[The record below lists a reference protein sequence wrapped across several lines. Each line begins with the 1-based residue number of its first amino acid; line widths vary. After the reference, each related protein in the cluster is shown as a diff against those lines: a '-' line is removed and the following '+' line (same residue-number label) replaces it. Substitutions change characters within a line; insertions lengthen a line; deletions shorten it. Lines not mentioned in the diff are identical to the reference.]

1 MSDTPFII
9 GANGMIANVNW
20 NPSGPQNA
28 FAGISP
34 GKNPNGTPAVS
45 INPGPGPWAV
55 SQLLP
60 GASIQ
65 VFGASAYDL
74 PSGARSPQLAIG
86 QGSQVFVSGTRGG
99 MQVDFTAGVG
109 ASDMGLAFL
118 VGATDAQAIGIQ
130 LIATNEPSF
139 FVSDVN
145 GVTVLTQT
153 SLTSLVAGS
162 VNTLKLFW
170 DSGTGV
176 ISLFINGV
184 QFPTTLVPPWHPFVP
199 TILYTGN
206 AVPAGVGAVTNSF
219 DGTVGLSQVSPLP

>member
-34 GKNPNGTPAVS
+34 GKNPNGTPAVP

-74 PSGARSPQLAIG
+74 PSTARSPQLAIG
-86 QGSQVFVSGTRGG
+86 LGSQAFVSGTRGG

-118 VGATDAQAIGIQ
+118 VGATNASSIGMQI
-130 LIATNEPSF
+130 IATNKPSF
-139 FVSDVN
+139 YVSDVN
-145 GVTVLTQT
+145 GAAVLQQT
-153 SLTSLVAGS
+153 STTALVAGS

-170 DSGTGV
+170 DSATGV
-176 ISLFINGV
+176 TSFFINGV
-184 QFPTTLVPPWHPFVP
+184 QLAPAAPTPWLPFVP
-199 TILYTGN
+199 TILYTGSG
-206 AVPAGVGAVTNSF
+206 VPSGVGAVTNPF
-219 DGTVGLSQVSPLP
+219 DGTVGLTQVSPLP